1 MSNDRSA
8 RVMMEEEYMTL
19 VVEYKNKQDR
29 ATVCDS
35 IGQIEEKYDVH
46 PEVIHQRAKDG
57 GGSFSVEFSKEIY
70 TNSRIPGDFIEDV
83 LKSLNIE
90 HCEEL

>member
-1 MSNDRSA
+1 MSKDRTA

-29 ATVCDS
+29 STICDN
-35 IGQIEEKYDVH
+35 IGNIEEKYDVH
-46 PEVIHQRAKDG
+46 PEVIHQRLKDG
-57 GGSFSVEFSKEIY
+57 GGNFSIEFSKEIY
-70 TNSRIPGDFIEDV
+70 TNSRIPGEFIEDV

-90 HCEEL
+90 HCEKV